1 MKKVLSLM
9 LVLLMIL
16 SSMSMVFADGEDIIL
31 ISPRPSS
38 APTDVVGSSYEEAVK
53 ALMDAAVVSGYKD
66 GTFRPGNTVT
76 RAEACTFLVNYLA
89 PTEEE
94 RNAAPDSGFSDVSG
108 WATTFVNYAVE
119 KGIVAGYKDGTFRPG
134 NQVNYQEMAPMTVN
148 ALGIKAEEL
157 EGSWPDCYINKAKE
171 LGMYENISVAKGN
184 KDEANRGDVAEMIY
198 SLIKYKDT
206 SAEEAVMEK
215 LVASDEALL
224 NAKSMVYE
232 MVMEAKMS
240 LGAESMD
247 MTSKMKMAMILDPM
261 TMYMEADM
269 NAGGEQQLV
278 EYYYL
283 TEGSDLVM
291 YMQMEGQWYK
301 MNMGDVMG
309 AAVPANPMEDMELY
323 LKAYDNVRMEG
334 KDVVNGKTATK
345 IYCELGQEYI
355 DEVMAE
361 MGTVEDLIGE
371 VPEEV
376 MGMMDELFQSMK
388 GFGYEMWID
397 DESGLLVKIRMDMTD
412 LMKNV
417 MDAIVDVAV
426 EAAIE
431 GVKAEYPDMTEE
443 ELEAGIAEM
452 KAQLEAEL
460 GQLNFDKIVIEMVV
474 TDIDK
479 IEEIQVPAELKD
491 AIDLGAST
499 GAEQVTE

>member
-1 MKKVLSLM
+1 MM
-9 LVLLMIL
+9 LVLLMVL
-16 SSMSMVFADGEDIIL
+16 SSMSMAFADGEDIIL
-31 ISPRPSS
+31 ISPRPQT
-38 APTDVVGSSYEEAVK
+38 APADVVGTSYEDAVK
-53 ALMDAAVVSGYKD
+53 ALMAGDVVAGYED
-66 GTFRPGNTVT
+66 GTFRPGKTVT

-119 KGIVAGYKDGTFRPG
+119 KGIVAGYEDGSFRPG
-134 NQVNYQEMAPMTVN
+134 NQVNYQEMATMTVN

-171 LGMYENISVAKGN
+171 LGMYEKISVAKGN
-184 KDEANRGDVAEMIY
+184 KDQANRGDVAEMIY
-198 SLIKYKDT
+198 SLIKYKDQK
-206 SAEEAVMEK
+206 AEDAVIEK
-215 LVASDEALL
+215 LMASDKALL
-224 NAKSMVYE
+224 EAKSMSYE
-232 MVMEAKMS
+232 MIMDAKLSM
-240 LGAESMD
+240 GAESAD
-247 MTSKMKMAMILDPM
+247 MTSKMKMAMILEPM

-269 NAGGEQQLV
+269 MTGGERQLV

-291 YMQMEGQWYK
+291 YMLMEGQWYK
-301 MNMGDVMG
+301 MNMGNVMG
-309 AAVPANPMEDMELY
+309 AATPANPMEEMELY
-323 LKAYDNVRMEG
+323 LRAYDNIRIEG
-334 KDVVNGKTATK
+334 KDVIAGKPATK

-361 MGTVEDLIGE
+361 MGTVEELIGE

-397 DESGLLVKIRMDMTD
+397 DETGLLVKIRMDMTD
-412 LMKNV
+412 LMKSV
-417 MDAIVDVAV
+417 MDAIVDVAI

-431 GVKAEYPDMTEE
+431 EVKAEYPDMTEE
-443 ELEAGIAEM
+443 ELAAGIAEM
-452 KAQLEAEL
+452 QAQLEVEL
-460 GQLNFDKIVIEMVV
+460 SQLKFDKITVEMVV

-479 IEEIQVPAELKD
+479 IEEIKLPEGLKD
-491 AIDLGAST
+491 AIDLGTST

>member
-1 MKKVLSLM
+1 
-9 LVLLMIL
+9 
-16 SSMSMVFADGEDIIL
+16 
-31 ISPRPSS
+31 
-38 APTDVVGSSYEEAVK
+38 
-53 ALMDAAVVSGYKD
+53 
-66 GTFRPGNTVT
+66 
-76 RAEACTFLVNYLA
+76 
-89 PTEEE
+89 
-94 RNAAPDSGFSDVSG
+94 
-108 WATTFVNYAVE
+108 
-119 KGIVAGYKDGTFRPG
+119 
-134 NQVNYQEMAPMTVN
+134 
-148 ALGIKAEEL
+148 
-157 EGSWPDCYINKAKE
+157 
-171 LGMYENISVAKGN
+171 
-184 KDEANRGDVAEMIY
+184 
-198 SLIKYKDT
+198 
-206 SAEEAVMEK
+206 
-215 LVASDEALL
+215 
-224 NAKSMVYE
+224 
-232 MVMEAKMS
+232 
-240 LGAESMD
+240 
-247 MTSKMKMAMILDPM
+247 
-261 TMYMEADM
+261 
-269 NAGGEQQLV
+269 
-278 EYYYL
+278 
-283 TEGSDLVM
+283 
-291 YMQMEGQWYK
+291 
-301 MNMGDVMG
+301 
-309 AAVPANPMEDMELY
+309 DMELY

-334 KDVVNGKTATK
+334 KYVVNGKTATK

-431 GVKAEYPDMTEE
+431 GVKAEYPEMTEE